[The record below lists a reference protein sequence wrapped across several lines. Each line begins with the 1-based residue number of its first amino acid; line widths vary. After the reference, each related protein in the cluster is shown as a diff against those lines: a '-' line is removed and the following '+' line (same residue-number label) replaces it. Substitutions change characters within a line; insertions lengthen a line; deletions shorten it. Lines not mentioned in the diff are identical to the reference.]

1 MREILLTSSV
11 LILAVLLLRRAF
23 RDRISRRAQYV
34 LWALVLV
41 RLLVPVSLPGADF
54 SVLSAA
60 EPVGRTVTERLEQR
74 EIYRVPLAPSPMGTA
89 PQVTSPAPQIE
100 GGGSP
105 SGEAAAPSGGEEAFS
120 YPVIRERVVT
130 AADLLT
136 VLWLIG
142 IAAMAVWFLVTNLR
156 FWQKLRRTRAPY
168 AAENCRYPVYL
179 VEAGLPSPCLFGLFR
194 PAIYLTPAVVTSPER
209 LRHVLAHE
217 TAHARHLDPLWSL
230 LRSVCLA
237 VYWFDPLV
245 WIAAAVSKADGELAC
260 DEAAIQALG
269 EGERIPY
276 GKTLL
281 SLIPVRTGPGSPLLS
296 ATTMTADK
304 RQLKDRITR
313 IAQGQQTRAAA
324 LFLVLALAAGVCAV
338 TFTGAKA
345 DGETGGVRS
354 LTGDELAY
362 FNEEF
367 FNQEGTYSIRN
378 QFLNSLYE
386 KPEDIDLFEL
396 FYCGTGIDAPM
407 TDEELRQVGSF
418 DTAGELICPVD
429 KMSVE
434 AINQVL
440 LENTGLT
447 LEETGQ
453 IGMDYFQYLPEYD
466 AYYHSHGDT
475 NYFSGV
481 NITAGERVGDTIRL
495 YYDDTFHVDGW
506 KCVTLEEQ
514 ADGSYWFVSNQ
525 PSERPAI
532 PTVYPEGEPV
542 LTIPLTD
549 LTPYE
554 PETMEAIR
562 HRNDCAERGTGYIM
576 HTEDGDELSVRTY
589 LSTDGNLYAAVIY
602 DEAAGRDGMRTWDV
616 GCFFTFPEHNT
627 LSYSDS
633 GGYAVSMDSFSDLF
647 GHDGLVIRYSGELD
661 EHTGATFHDY
671 YYFDTEGNPVL
682 LARVYGTES
691 AVLDLDGDGANE
703 LLSDG
708 GQLVFQRDGQLY
720 EADLT
725 ALLAENWPEM
735 DFWDYSTIDVSRR
748 CLTVRGTV
756 RNESDDGPY
765 SFTRCLCFDGEDLL
779 VYKNLVNYTDHVAD
793 SIDVPDRVLSA
804 AKDAVLSAL
813 DYWRGHTGA
822 MGHVD
827 GQWQQTGT
835 QAEWDDWRIAEL
847 VLTDT
852 VPAYPELGM
861 RVYGLHYE
869 LHTTTPEDVMLAGG
883 MYMDEDGWVGG
894 LNTLPP
900 VLVFHITPDGE
911 YVLLQSSIPNDV
923 GRSSDNPMFAGL
935 MAQAALENGLLAPS
949 EVRPVDLYYMFYNNC
964 GVFLNLIGAVSL
976 EEQNSTLLDAMATYA
991 VGVEPSDNLLVNGLQ
1006 RLEEYDYDLTEEGE
1020 LAKIRLQN
1028 AWTRAQEEAER

>member
-447 LEETGQ
+447 LEETGR